1 MRCWRKGAVVAV
13 AMMVGAG
20 SAQADFV
27 IGNGQTVFTTQVLT
41 FNQTGVVEP
50 GGSIFTVGAGIAG
63 VNGNLVR
70 NRGRIATTGGASA
83 GIALVN
89 NNTVLNTGTISTLAG
104 GAFGI
109 VVVNGN
115 TITNGG
121 LIRTLGVG
129 SFGITGADGNSIS
142 NSGRITT
149 VGVTAHG
156 VQFIDGNTFRN
167 SGTIRTLGVDA
178 VGVLGNDGNTVKNGG
193 VISTTGVDAFG
204 IVLNN
209 NGVVDN
215 DGTISTFGAG
225 AHGVLVGNGNTIANT
240 GRIMTTGLTAHGV
253 EAGAGNMVINS
264 GFISASGIGS
274 AAVLFNGAGNTLR
287 LQPGSVIVGPLDF
300 AAGNTL
306 VVDNGHSI
314 AHTFTSNPPVV
325 IANGAPFVANGLQV
339 AVVDPTSL
347 ALADDVFFDLT
358 NTVTGSVLSRLHGA
372 RQGGSPGQAVAALDG
387 EGDPL
392 SFASSLGVVDGP
404 EAWVQVFGLAREQR
418 TASPAIGADHYLGG
432 VVAGLD
438 GNVAQD
444 TRAGFFL
451 GASTG
456 QLDVKF
462 GSQDEDVDSA
472 FGGLYL
478 GYATGPWAVDLVVTG
493 GWSTYDL
500 NRTVANNTVP
510 GGLETASADYDGY
523 FIAPELAISHVTDVN
538 GHDVI
543 PSVRLGYAG
552 THLDGYTET
561 GSAGA
566 ITVDDRD
573 VQLLTGRFQVAVP
586 VRIPPY
592 ADTVR
597 FEPYFGVEGRTR
609 LDNSGVDA
617 VLLGQTISFDPGG
630 EDTIGAVLA
639 GFELTALVDDGISVF
654 GRVEGAVESNNGR
667 TIGGQAGLEITF

>member
-1 MRCWRKGAVVAV
+1 M
-13 AMMVGAG
+13 
-20 SAQADFV
+20 
-27 IGNGQTVFTTQVLT
+27 
-41 FNQTGVVEP
+41 
-50 GGSIFTVGAGIAG
+50 
-63 VNGNLVR
+63 
-70 NRGRIATTGGASA
+70 
-83 GIALVN
+83 
-89 NNTVLNTGTISTLAG
+89 AG

-109 VVVNGN
+109 VVVDGN

-129 SFGITGADGNSIS
+129 AFGITGGDGNSIT
-142 NSGRITT
+142 NGGRITT
-149 VGVTAHG
+149 VGGTAHG
-156 VQFIDGNTFRN
+156 VQFVDGNTFRN
-167 SGTIRTLGVDA
+167 VGTVRTIGISA
-178 VGVLGNDGNTVKNGG
+178 VGVLGNDGNTVRNGG
-193 VISTTGVDAFG
+193 VISTTGATAFG
-204 IVLNN
+204 ILMNN

-225 AHGVLVGNGNTIANT
+225 SHGVLVSNGNNIANT
-240 GRIMTTGLTAHGV
+240 GRIVTTGLIAHGV
-253 EAGAGNMVINS
+253 EAGADNTVVNS
-264 GFISASGIGS
+264 GFISASGVGS

-314 AHTFTSNPPVV
+314 AHTFTNNLPAT
-325 IANGAPFVANGLQV
+325 ITTNGAPFAVSGLQV
-339 AVVDPTSL
+339 AVVDATSL
-347 ALADDVFFDLT
+347 SMADDMLFDLT
-358 NTVTGSVLSRLHGA
+358 NTVTGSVLSRLHGV
-372 RQGGSPGQAVAALDG
+372 RQGGSPGQVVAALDG

-392 SFASSLGVVDGP
+392 SFASSLGDADGP
-404 EAWVQVFGLAREQR
+404 EAWAQVFGLAREQR
-418 TASPAIGADHYLGG
+418 TASPAIGSDHYLGG
-432 VVAGLD
+432 IIAGMD

-456 QLDVKF
+456 RLDVKF
-462 GSQDEDVDSA
+462 GSQEEDVDSA

-478 GYATGPWAVDLVVTG
+478 GYATGPWAFDLVVTG

-500 NRTVANNTVP
+500 NRNVANNTVP

-543 PSVRLGYAG
+543 PSIRLGYAG

-566 ITVDDRD
+566 ISVDDRD

-597 FEPYFGVEGRTR
+597 FEPFFGVEGRTR
-609 LDNSGVDA
+609 LDNSDVDA

-630 EDTIGAVLA
+630 EDTIGAALA
-639 GFELTALVDDGISVF
+639 GFELSALVDDGISIF
-654 GRVEGAVESNNGR
+654 GRVEGAVETDSGR
-667 TIGGQAGLEITF
+667 TIGGQAGVQITF